1 MIKIKEVSINNYK
14 SCIKTDFII
23 NNNLSTFIGANGA
36 GKSNILTALLLL
48 RNVTNRHFYKKGLI
62 EIDEDNFIK
71 TRLDL
76 LLDIDGVI
84 YSLKSD
90 FIVDIDENNNDVV
103 KFSNLR
109 FKKNSS
115 RGKFNIL
122 NEEVFDIYN
131 YLESHISNPNYE
143 RMSKDL
149 LGRLKL
155 SEEEISFHL
164 KLIEYVSNIN
174 YYSAT
179 QFSNPKNCPTSI
191 DLENYRLVSSRK
203 RSSHERF
210 IYDLYTSYKDEK
222 KIYKKFINMVGDF
235 GLELIEEIKFYEHT
249 IPNSQFKVKS
259 GGKIQKFNTVRKII
273 VPSFIIDSLNLSPN
287 QLSEGTFKTLALI
300 FYILKDNSNLLI
312 IEEPE
317 VCVHHGLLNS
327 IIELIKF
334 ESKNKQIFVS
344 THSDYIL
351 DKLKPENVILV
362 DKRKEKGTIAFPLL
376 DAFSED
382 NMNDLKEYLDSS
394 GNLGE
399 YWKETGFEI

>member
-1 MIKIKEVSINNYK
+1 MIKIKEISIYNYK
-14 SCIKTDFII
+14 SCIKTSFQI
-23 NNNLSTFIGANGA
+23 NNNLSAFIGTNGA
-36 GKSNILTALLLL
+36 GKSNILTSLLLL
-48 RNVTNRHFYKKGLI
+48 KNISNRHFYQSHVL
-62 EIDEDNFIK
+62 DENKYLK

-76 LLDIDGVI
+76 ILDIDNII
-84 YSLKSD
+84 YNLKSD

-103 KFSNLR
+103 KLSNIR
-109 FKKNSS
+109 FRNSLS
-115 RGKFNIL
+115 KGKF
-122 NEEVFDIYN
+122 
-131 YLESHISNPNYE
+131 
-143 RMSKDL
+143 
-149 LGRLKL
+149 
-155 SEEEISFHL
+155 
-164 KLIEYVSNIN
+164 KLIDEQAIDVYKYIDRKTSISDYNKISQQIYGKGALNTEELEFHFKLIDYVSNIN

-179 QFSNPKNCPTSI
+179 QFANPKNCPTSI
-191 DLENYRLVSSRK
+191 DLDNYRLIHSRK
-203 RSSHERF
+203 RSSHEKF
-210 IYDLYTSYKDEK
+210 IYDLYISSKEDKKLYKR
-222 KIYKKFINMVGDF
+222 FLNLVGNEI
-235 GLELIEEIKFYEHT
+235 GLELIENIKFYEHT

-259 GGKIQKFNTVRKII
+259 GGKIEKIDSLRKII

-334 ESKNKQIFVS
+334 ESQNKQIFVS

-362 DKRKEKGTIAFPLL
+362 DKRKQSGTIAYPLL
-376 DAFSED
+376 NAFDQD
-382 NMNDLKEYLDSS
+382 NMDELKEYLEYS

-399 YWKETGFEI
+399 YWKETGFDL

>member
-1 MIKIKEVSINNYK
+1 MIKIKEVSIYNYK
-14 SCIKTDFII
+14 SCIKTSFII
-23 NNNLSTFIGANGA
+23 NNNLSAFIGVNGA
-36 GKSNILTALLLL
+36 GKSNILTSLLLL
-48 RNVTNRHFYKKGLI
+48 KNVTNRHFYKTDLH
-62 EIDEDNFIK
+62 DEDKFLK

-76 LLDIDGVI
+76 SLDIDEIV
-84 YSLKSD
+84 YNLKSD
-90 FIVDIDENNNDVV
+90 FVVDIDENNNDVV

-109 FKKNSS
+109 FRNITNKE
-115 RGKFNIL
+115 KFKSL
-122 NEEVFDIYN
+122 NEEVIDVYK
-131 YLESHISNPNYE
+131 YLEPRTSNPHYQ

-149 LGRLKL
+149 LGRLNL
-155 SEEEISFHL
+155 SEEVISFHF

-191 DLENYRLVSSRK
+191 DLDNYRLLSSRK

-210 IYDLYTSYKDEK
+210 IYDLYTSYKDGK
-222 KIYKKFINMVGDF
+222 KLYKKFINMVGGL
-235 GLELIEEIKFYEHT
+235 GLELIENIKFYEHT

-259 GGKIQKFNTVRKII
+259 GGKIEKIDTLRKII

-362 DKRKEKGTIAFPLL
+362 DKSKIKGTTAYPLL
-376 DAFSED
+376 ESFSND
-382 NMNDLKEYLDSS
+382 SMNDLKEYLDSS

-399 YWKETGFEI
+399 YWKETGFDI